1 MKFTR
6 RSALLA
12 TIAAGCLLAPAAAVV
27 SLPTAMAQAT
37 QSGSTSLTPQIV
49 QNGATPA
56 SADSAQISGTVTFRP
71 IRKGRPVIIQRRL
84 PGGSWSNVASGRQ
97 NGAGQ
102 FRFTGPAKL
111 SLLWYSYRGVAKRY
125 NGLPAFT
132 TAATD
137 ASTWSMKFE
146 DEFAG
151 EQLSDKWRVRAE
163 GEYAPQSNR
172 ACSASYSDAVSVGGG
187 RVALWVKHDRQRQ
200 TALGRCDRYYKRDSL
215 SAQWFRNGHISS
227 GRHFSFKYGVAAARV
242 KFDRNVGAHGA
253 FWLQSTVQDRN
264 GIGPFQDGAE
274 IDTVEY
280 FGKDF
285 KQGDVYSF
293 IHYRDS
299 AGKHHKV
306 PEMQPITAARQALKR
321 DDDWFKRYHVF
332 SVEWSST
339 GYLFRV
345 DGIPTLR
352 INQGVSGVNEFLIL
366 SMLTSDWELPRLN
379 VSTLPNAMEVD
390 WVRVWQRS

>member
-84 PGGSWSNVASGRQ
+84 PGGTWSNVASGRQ

-215 SAQWFRNGHISS
+215 SAQWYLNGQISTA
-227 GRHFSFKYGVAAARV
+227 GAQGFAFQYGVAAARV
-242 KFDRNVGAHGA
+242 KFARRPDAHGSFWLKSTVRTAREAGPRSTAPRSTSSSTSARTSSRVTSTPSSTTAPPPTAGQGAH
-253 FWLQSTVQDRN
+253 
-264 GIGPFQDGAE
+264 
-274 IDTVEY
+274 
-280 FGKDF
+280 
-285 KQGDVYSF
+285 
-293 IHYRDS
+293 
-299 AGKHHKV
+299 
-306 PEMQPITAARQALKR
+306 
-321 DDDWFKRYHVF
+321 
-332 SVEWSST
+332 
-339 GYLFRV
+339 
-345 DGIPTLR
+345 
-352 INQGVSGVNEFLIL
+352 
-366 SMLTSDWELPRLN
+366 
-379 VSTLPNAMEVD
+379 
-390 WVRVWQRS
+390 QRP